1 MVGVRLGPSDFC
13 LGCHVFQRGG
23 FTMVSRFVLREGM
36 GMVVGGS
43 LASRVAL
50 GRALAA
56 VCCVL
61 GATGSTEAQ
70 TTYAWNT
77 TASGNTGSWGTA
89 TNWTANGVPTAND
102 AANFTTAGSPATI
115 TLDGNQQIRAM
126 TFSDVNS
133 TWTINEGTVSGAKL
147 NVTDGSGT
155 ANQSI
160 GVTATVNN
168 TVLNLNVGLGAFAG
182 SALSDAALFVGSGGT
197 VNITKAFTQR
207 VVVGSAGSVGAIG
220 MTYNLD
226 AENLIGGRLSVGF
239 NGGVGGSPVNSVAS
253 TVMRVNQSQ
262 TINSGD
268 EIRIGGGGGTQFGD
282 LQIRNGATWTQNGGF
297 IALGFSLTNGG
308 NPSQGRIA
316 VGEVASAGNLSLN
329 NTAVFTLGDR
339 AGIGV
344 VDVTNGTLSIAAN
357 TDIAFVT
364 LGSVAPNLATAAGHG
379 TINLAVGG
387 TVATSRQFVRNP
399 TALAEGVGSGA
410 FNFEGGL
417 LRITR
422 ATGNV
427 TTDLFGQ
434 GVAVNVGSGNARI
447 DTQANNTQIN
457 RDIVGVGIGGLEK
470 LGAGTLTLAGT
481 NTYIGN
487 TTVTGG
493 TLALTNTSSLQFV
506 IGGNGISNS
515 ILGTGS
521 VLLDGAFDFDLSGA
535 AAVGTWNIVD
545 LASLNA
551 VFGGTFSVTGFSDN
565 LDGTWSQGNYTFD
578 TSSGNLIAVPEPG
591 AAALAA
597 AGLSILLLWRGGR
610 RRRDAERR

>member
-1 MVGVRLGPSDFC
+1 M
-13 LGCHVFQRGG
+13 
-23 FTMVSRFVLREGM
+23 VLRYRSMAGIC
-36 GMVVGGS
+36 GGS
-43 LASRVAL
+43 RWNADA
-50 GRALAA
+50 GFACLAA
-56 VCCVL
+56 VLGIVL
-61 GATGSTEAQ
+61 GSTGRLQAQ

-89 TNWTANGVPTAND
+89 ANWTANGVPTAND
-102 AANFTTAGSPATI
+102 TANFTTAGSPATI
-115 TLDGNQQIRAM
+115 TLDGNQQIRVM

-133 TWTINEGTVSGAKL
+133 TWTIGEGTVPGAKL
-147 NVTDGSGT
+147 NVTDGDGT
-155 ANQSI
+155 GAESI

-168 TVLNLNVGLGAFAG
+168 TVLNLNVGLGSFTG
-182 SALSDAALFVGSGGT
+182 SAAGDEALFVGSGGT

-207 VVVGSAGSVGAIG
+207 MVVGSAGSAGAIG

-262 TINSGD
+262 TSAID
-268 EIRIGGGGGTQFGD
+268 QIRIGGGGGTQFGD

-308 NPSQGRIA
+308 NPSQGRLA

-339 AGIGV
+339 AGTGV

-357 TDIAFVT
+357 TDTAFVT
-364 LGSVAPNLATAAGHG
+364 LGSVSPNLATAAGHG
-379 TINLAVGG
+379 TINLAAGG
-387 TVATSRQFVRNP
+387 TLDTSRQFIRDA
-399 TALAEGVGSGA
+399 TALAGSVGSGT

-434 GVAVNVGSGNARI
+434 GVVVNVGSGNARI

-481 NTYIGN
+481 NTYLGN

-535 AAVGTWNIVD
+535 AGVGTWNIVD

-551 VFGGTFSVTGFSDN
+551 VFGGTFSVPGFSDN

-591 AAALAA
+591 GAALAA
-597 AGLSILLLWRGGR
+597 IGFAVLLLRRARYRGRNPVR
-610 RRRDAERR
+610 R